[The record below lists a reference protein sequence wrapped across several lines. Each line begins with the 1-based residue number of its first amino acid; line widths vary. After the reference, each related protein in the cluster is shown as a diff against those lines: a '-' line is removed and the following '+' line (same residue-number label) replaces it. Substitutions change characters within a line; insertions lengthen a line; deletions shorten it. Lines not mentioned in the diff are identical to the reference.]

1 MATLI
6 TWTNIP
12 LSFKIFKMETVRKT
26 IFLCLA
32 LLGVFS
38 DFAFSQVILIDPG
51 HGGEDCGAKTVYKKK
66 SKQKTGKEICEKDL
80 ALRIAKKI
88 QHKLKKDFR
97 VYLTRSL
104 DRTLTLQE
112 RADLAD
118 KIKADIFVSVH
129 LNSAHTKSGHGYET
143 YYLDNHTDEAVKK
156 IESIENRDAKGDQLI
171 INQILAD
178 LVIQR
183 TAPSSKKLAT
193 LIHKNVTKRVKRKFK
208 LADRGIKPA
217 LFYVLALSKRPSVL
231 LEAGFLSNDK
241 DIEKI
246 LSDSFQN
253 RYADG
258 VAKGIKSYF
267 KKKKKLPIF

>member
-1 MATLI
+1 M
-6 TWTNIP
+6 
-12 LSFKIFKMETVRKT
+12 KTVRKT
-26 IFLCLA
+26 LFIMISFLG
-32 LLGVFS
+32 LLSG
-38 DFAFSQVILIDPG
+38 FASAQVVLIDPG

-66 SKQKTGKEICEKDL
+66 KKTKKGQQICEKDL

-88 QHKLKKDFR
+88 QHKLKKNYQ

-104 DRTLTLQE
+104 DRTLTLEE
-112 RADLAD
+112 RAALAD

-129 LNSAHTKSGHGYET
+129 LNSAHTKRGHGYET
-143 YYLDNHTDEAVKK
+143 YYLDNHKDEAVKK
-156 IESIENRDAKGDQLI
+156 IESIENRDAKGDELI

-183 TAPSSKKLAT
+183 TAPSSKRLAT
-193 LIHKNVTKRVKRKFK
+193 LIHNNITKRVKRKFK
-208 LADRGIKPA
+208 LTDRGIKPA

-231 LEAGFLSNDK
+231 LEAGFISNDK

-258 VAKGIKSYF
+258 VTRGIRAYF